1 MSAAP
6 VATAPRWE
14 LVLQQV
20 QQSARELAKQG
31 KVDEALEVFGTALG
45 AAMRRN
51 RDLELLVSKLR
62 RERIGKLSE
71 RVDPDQLRL
80 MFEQLCSQG
89 GPLSAPDVQAEERED
104 AQLKEQIEA
113 AKKTQPKSRRRRRG
127 APVAIERQVHYQEL
141 PEAERGCEQCS
152 RTKGPIG
159 EHVTHRLEYVP
170 GHFVDHE
177 THIVDYA
184 CGACREGVVSAPAPP
199 QVIVRSSAG
208 ASLLAHLV
216 VSKYV
221 DHTPLHRLDD
231 IYARAG
237 KAIPVSTLADWLG
250 AVADLVEP
258 LVSELVV
265 RLRTA
270 VVIRTDAT
278 GIKVL
283 DHDSPDNIER
293 GTMWAYV
300 GDDRYVVFRYAPTG
314 AGSGGPWEFLKD
326 RTGYVQADA
335 ASVFDRL
342 FNGLVANAIEVGCW
356 AHGRRRFVA
365 LRDTDCR
372 VAYPLLLIGRLYRI
386 ERLATVRNASPG
398 ERTALRQ
405 ELSVPVLDKLKRWL
419 VPTVMEEPPGS
430 DLAKAAAY
438 VLNQWEPLNRF
449 VEDGRLDI
457 DNTLCERQQ
466 RAIAM
471 GRRNYL
477 FCGSHQAA
485 RRAAVLYSLSRTAAL
500 HGLDPLLYFTDVLRK
515 LAAGWRQSR
524 IAELLPGLWKPGEA

>member
-1 MSAAP
+1 VSAAP
-6 VATAPRWE
+6 VAAAPRLE

-20 QQSARELAKQG
+20 QQSARELVKRG
-31 KVDEALEVFGTALG
+31 KVEEALEVFGTALG
-45 AAMRRN
+45 ALIRKN
-51 RDLELLVSKLR
+51 RDLELLVAKLR
-62 RERIGKLSE
+62 RERIAKVSE

-80 MFEQLCSQG
+80 MFELLCSQG
-89 GPLSAPDVQAEERED
+89 GPLPVPDVQAEERED
-104 AQLKEQIEA
+104 AQLREQIEA
-113 AKKTQPKSRRRRRG
+113 AKKSRPQSKRRRKG
-127 APVAIERQVHYQEL
+127 APLAIERQVHYREL
-141 PEAERGCEQCS
+141 PDAERGCEQCG
-152 RTKGPIG
+152 RTKGSIG

-177 THIVDYA
+177 THMVDYA
-184 CGACREGVVSAPAPP
+184 CGTCREGVVSAPAPP
-199 QVIVRSSAG
+199 QVIVRSPAG

-216 VSKYV
+216 VSKFV

-237 KAIPVSTLADWLG
+237 MAIPVSTLSDWMG
-250 AVADLVEP
+250 AVADLLQP
-258 LVSELVV
+258 LVAVLVG

-283 DHDSPDNIER
+283 DHSSPDNIER
-293 GTMWAYV
+293 GTMWCYV
-300 GDDRYVVFRYAPTG
+300 GDDRSVVFRYAPTG

-342 FNGLVANAIEVGCW
+342 FNGLVAKATEVGCW

-386 ERLATVRNASPG
+386 ERLATVRNTSPG
-398 ERTALRQ
+398 ERVALRQ

-419 VPTVMEEPPGS
+419 VPTAMEEPPGS
-430 DLAKAAAY
+430 DLAKAVAY

-485 RRAAVLYSLSRTAAL
+485 HRAAVLYSLTRTAAL

-515 LAAGWRQSR
+515 LAAHWRQSR